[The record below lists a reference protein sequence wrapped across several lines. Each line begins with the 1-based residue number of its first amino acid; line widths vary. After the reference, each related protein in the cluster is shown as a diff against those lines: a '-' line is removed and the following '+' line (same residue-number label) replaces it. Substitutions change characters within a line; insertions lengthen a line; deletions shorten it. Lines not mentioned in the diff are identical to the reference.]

1 MKLNLCNDVKCAYI
15 NLDSDTS
22 KNEQMVELL
31 DRLGISNRD
40 RLSAVTGIEPHE
52 GVRAGEEHYRN
63 CAESHF
69 SILEKGELPVMI
81 LEDDVESDRFESEIE
96 VPDDA
101 DALYVGTSYG
111 DHMYTTEEV
120 DGYPHLWKIEKVF
133 ATHAIVYLTER
144 YAKQVV
150 VQGKKSIYEGNTPF
164 DVTLAY
170 RVQPAFNV
178 YALKEPFFYQ
188 ADSKNMKNKWEHL
201 TRQPLRYQRKK
212 SPIMTID
219 SRAWKIT

>member
-96 VPDDA
+96 IPDDA

-111 DHMYTTEEV
+111 DRRYTTEEV
-120 DGYPHLWKIEKVF
+120 KDYPHLWKIEKVF

-150 VQGKKSIYEGNTPF
+150 MQGRKSIYEGNTPF

-201 TRQPLRYQRKK
+201 TRRPLDFRPKK
-212 SPIMTID
+212 SMTSTIGAF
-219 SRAWKIT
+219 RV